1 MKFRARF
8 LTLLAATATVFT
20 GCQQE
25 EADYELP
32 SIKIG
37 GQFNVDEQTKKASYE
52 AGKDL
57 TVLNLSVTATR
68 DWTAEIEWDADEVPW
83 IAVTP
88 EKGPASDTPQTVK
101 VTILDNAAYNRA
113 KQIKFSINYDYK
125 TLYITQAGEKGE
137 EVVGTLENPFTVAGA
152 VRYVKKL
159 GSDVQTP
166 ELMYVKGKI
175 SQIADAGTFTE
186 GGIFG
191 NATFYISDDGS
202 SSGDQFYCYRI
213 LYLGNQKFQSGQTDI
228 QVGDEVI
235 ICGKLVN
242 YKGNTPETV
251 QGSAFL

>member
-1 MKFRARF
+1 MKVRARF

-101 VTILDNAAYNRA
+101 VTISADKNTLDTIKKSDMTLHVSAAGL
-113 KQIKFSINYDYK
+113 
-125 TLYITQAGEKGE
+125 TEGEHEVEITQVSSLDEAGVQIEPQKITIVLQTTSTE
-137 EVVGTLENPFTVAGA
+137 E
-152 VRYVKKL
+152 
-159 GSDVQTP
+159 
-166 ELMYVKGKI
+166 
-175 SQIADAGTFTE
+175 
-186 GGIFG
+186 
-191 NATFYISDDGS
+191 
-202 SSGDQFYCYRI
+202 
-213 LYLGNQKFQSGQTDI
+213 
-228 QVGDEVI
+228 
-235 ICGKLVN
+235 
-242 YKGNTPETV
+242 
-251 QGSAFL
+251 